1 VARTGVWICH
11 CGRNIADMVD
21 CTQVREAVAAF
32 PEVSHA
38 EEYKFMC
45 SSPGQQKILDAVKAG
60 TVDRVVVAACSP
72 AMHEVT
78 FRNALVKA
86 GLNPYL
92 LEIANIRE
100 HCSWVHT
107 DKAEATAKAVEL
119 IRKSVRKLR
128 RAKPLAPIRVPLR
141 SKRVLVIGGGIAGIQ
156 AALDVAAGGR
166 EVVLLER
173 SPSLGGHMAQLDETF
188 PTLDCSQCIMTPR
201 MVEAGTHPKIELM
214 TYSELER
221 LDGYV
226 GNFTATIRRKARSV
240 DMSKCTG
247 CGDCWNKCP
256 AKKIPN
262 EFNFGLDT
270 RTAIYIPFAQAV
282 PTVPVID
289 RENCIYFKTGKCGAC
304 KKLCKPEAIDF
315 DQQDEVVE
323 RQVDAVIVATGYD
336 FLQPTI
342 YPEYGGGK
350 LQDVITSI
358 EFERMVSA
366 GGPKGR
372 NSTPY
377 RPSDGKPPKT
387 VVFVQCA
394 GSRDERFG
402 VPYCSKICCMYT
414 AKHTMFLK
422 HKLHDAQ
429 AYVFYID
436 VRATGKG
443 YEEFVKRAQVDDGAI
458 YMRGRVA
465 HIIKDGD
472 KLLVQGEDSLAGRPV
487 EIAADLVVLAMG
499 KVAQPDATSLAQKV
513 GINYDEYG
521 FFSEAHPKLRPVET
535 TKAGVFLAGCCQ
547 FPKDIP
553 DSVAQASAAAS
564 KALSLLSQDEL
575 AKEPEVAVVDERR
588 CIGCEYCVETCPY
601 GAPSIKE
608 IPVARGSSTMRRV
621 AEVNPGLCEGCGAC
635 VALCQGG
642 AVDLDGYTD
651 RQMFEEVVSL
661 CPSSGNPVS

>member
-1 VARTGVWICH
+1 MARIGVWICH
-11 CGRNIADMVD
+11 CGRNIADTVD
-21 CTQVREAVAAF
+21 CGAVKEAVDKF
-32 PEVSHA
+32 PEVSLT

-45 SSPGQQKILDAVKAG
+45 SSPGQQKILDAVKSGA
-60 TVDRVVVAACSP
+60 VDRVVVAACSP
-72 AMHEVT
+72 AMHETT

-92 LEIANIRE
+92 LEISNIRE
-100 HCSWVHT
+100 HCSWVHK
-107 DKAEATAKAVEL
+107 DKEVATQKAIEL

-128 RAKPLAPIRVPLR
+128 RAEPLEPIKVPLK

-156 AALDVAAGGR
+156 AALDVAAGNR
-166 EVVLLER
+166 QVVLLER

-201 MVEAGTHPKIELM
+201 MVEAGSHPNIELM
-214 TYSELER
+214 TYSELEK
-221 LDGYV
+221 LEGYV
-226 GNFTATIRRKARSV
+226 GNFKATIRKKARSV
-240 DMSKCTG
+240 DMEKCTG

-256 AKKIPN
+256 KKKIPN
-262 EFNFGLDT
+262 EFNFGLDN

-289 RENCIYFKTGKCGAC
+289 RENCLYFQKGKCGVC
-304 KKLCKPEAIDF
+304 KKFCKPEAVDF
-315 DQQDEVVE
+315 EQEDEIVE
-323 RQVDAVIVATGYD
+323 REIDAVIVATGYD
-336 FLQPTI
+336 FLTPEI

-350 LQDVITSI
+350 LKDVITSI

-366 GGPKGR
+366 GGPKDKG
-372 NSTPY
+372 SIPY
-377 RPSDGKPPKT
+377 RPSDGKVPKK
-387 VVFVQCA
+387 VVFIQCA

-414 AKHTMFLK
+414 AKHAMFLK
-422 HKLHDAQ
+422 HKIHDAQ

-443 YEEFVKRAQVDDGAI
+443 YEEFVRRAQVEDGAI

-487 EIAADLVVLAMG
+487 EIEADLVVLAMA
-499 KVAQPDATSLAQKV
+499 KVAQKDAKELAQKV
-513 GINYDEYG
+513 GINYDDYG
-521 FFSEAHPKLRPVET
+521 LFSEAHPKLKPVET
-535 TKAGVFLAGCCQ
+535 TKAGVYLAGCCQ

-564 KALSLLSQDEL
+564 KALALLSQDEL
-575 AKEPEVAVVDERR
+575 EKEPEIAVVDEAR

-601 GAPSIKE
+601 GAPSVKE
-608 IPVARGSSTMRRV
+608 VPVARGSDEKRRV

-635 VALCQGG
+635 VATCQGC
-642 AVDLDGYTD
+642 AVDLSGYTD
-651 RQMFEEVVSL
+651 RQMYEEVVSL
-661 CPSSGNPVS
+661 CKSSGNPVS